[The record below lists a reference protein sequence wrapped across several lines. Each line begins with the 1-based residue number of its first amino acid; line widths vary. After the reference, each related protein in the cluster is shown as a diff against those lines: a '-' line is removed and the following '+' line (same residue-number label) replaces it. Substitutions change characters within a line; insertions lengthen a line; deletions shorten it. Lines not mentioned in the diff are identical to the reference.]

1 MKITSSHAA
10 ITHLRISKLT
20 AENEGNEPNVSTGQ
34 GQAIKFSLRFFIR
47 SRPPVRS
54 NVFER
59 RTKKIVE
66 QQSIQK
72 KQRDDCSAALPV
84 S

>member
-34 GQAIKFSLRFFIR
+34 GRAIKFSLRFFIR

-54 NVFER
+54 NVFGR

-72 KQRDDCSAALPV
+72 KQRDDCSAAV